1 MIGFI
6 VILILLAAAAGA
18 AYYYFVQTKPQPS
31 IGPST
36 ETELVITEDGASLT
50 ENYRIM
56 PKREK
61 YIQMPD
67 VAGCQKGADSEMC
80 NAYDKNNGFAFVYD
94 LSLADVGS
102 PRYESCPGG
111 GHDCWYTEKYDE
123 EGTLIAVTDK
133 NGVSMLDKIADDI
146 WSGKWDM
153 ENNQL
158 VKEITNSF
166 EFKDGSLVAK
176 RQLSLKDGGKAEI
189 GDKVKP
195 TEMPGSMYFVALFSS
210 MKIAGEEKPAKIKLN
225 IKGSK
230 DSFKKFVRG
239 SRIDQSQG
247 VSVDLKKSEKPM
259 KFELYDKPDCKG
271 KVIRSIGLGSNINLN
286 TKFEIKSQNGDQQKA
301 CCMKTENVK
310 IVMGKATSDTGVT
323 EFNRTQLE
331 GEKTTNLPGCPNDY
345 MFSFSPLQ

>member
-18 AYYYFVQTKPQPS
+18 AYYYYTQIQPEPS
-31 IGPST
+31 IGPSPGPSPGPST

-67 VAGCQKGADSEMC
+67 VAVCQKGADSEMC
-80 NAYDKNNGFAFVYD
+80 NAYDKNGGFAFVYD

-146 WSGKWDM
+146 WSDKWDM

-158 VKEITNSF
+158 VKGITNSV

-176 RQLSLKDGGKAEI
+176 RQLSLGGGGKAEM

-195 TEMPGSMYFVALFSS
+195 TDVPGSMYFVALFGS
-210 MKIAGEEKPAKIKLN
+210 MKMAGEEKPAKITLKV
-225 IKGSK
+225 KGSK
-230 DSFKKFVRG
+230 DLFKKFVEG
-239 SRIDQSQG
+239 SRIDQ
-247 VSVDLKKSEKPM
+247 
-259 KFELYDKPDCKG
+259 
-271 KVIRSIGLGSNINLN
+271 
-286 TKFEIKSQNGDQQKA
+286 QQSA
-301 CCMKTENVK
+301 P
-310 IVMGKATSDTGVT
+310 
-323 EFNRTQLE
+323 
-331 GEKTTNLPGCPNDY
+331 PGP
-345 MFSFSPLQ
+345 PQ